1 MLPQRN
7 VDKMSAK
14 GGLKGFEQLEKK
26 VAELDRMLQRP
37 DLRVHDIRHWVA
49 VQPSKSDWAHRSPAK
64 RLI

>member
-1 MLPQRN
+1 
-7 VDKMSAK
+7 MSAK